1 MAQNAD
7 ASSRRHAP
15 TKSLTLCHVYDVLLA
30 GKGAYNPP
38 PRNTLSSLLPSL
50 LVLSPTSEQ
59 VTREVAV
66 GSSPIVRL
74 RNFRPGASV
83 TLTLV
88 SEQGKRQRLAAMS
101 NKAAGYDWMWAVART
116 HGTAG
121 QKHYIEASGKA
132 DELLAYSPSF
142 VIL

>member
-1 MAQNAD
+1 MYMMVAA
-7 ASSRRHAP
+7 A
-15 TKSLTLCHVYDVLLA
+15 
-30 GKGAYNPP
+30 KGAYNPP
-38 PRNTLSSLLPSL
+38 PRNRLSSLLPSL
-50 LVLSPTSEQ
+50 LVLSPTTEQ

-101 NKAAGYDWMWAVART
+101 NKAAGYDWTWTVARS

-121 QKHYIEASGKA
+121 QKHYVEANGAA